1 MNQIKIG
8 KFISELR
15 HDAGMTQEVLGQKI
29 GVTNKTISRWE
40 NGNYMP
46 DIEMLK
52 ILSNMFHVSMNELLY
67 GEKLND
73 VNFREKAD
81 CNLVDLMKINPFS
94 IKERSA
100 FWKRKWIKEHI
111 VLLILC
117 TAAAIGIF
125 VGGWMS
131 SISWIVGSCPLLWIL
146 IYAVLR
152 NQMMIYIED
161 KIYGNPSDEK

>member
-1 MNQIKIG
+1 MNQVKIG

-15 HDAGMTQEVLGQKI
+15 HDAGMTQEALGQKI

-52 ILSNMFHVSMNELLY
+52 ILSNMFHVSINELLS

-81 CNLVDLMKINPFS
+81 CNLADLLKISPYS
-94 IKERSA
+94 IKEHSA
-100 FWKRKWIKEHI
+100 FWKRKWIKDHI
-111 VLLILC
+111 VMLILC
-117 TAAAIGIF
+117 AVAAIVLF

-131 SISWIVGSCPLLWIL
+131 SIRWIVGLCPLLCL
-146 IYAVLR
+146 FIYAVLR
-152 NQMMIYIED
+152 NQMMIYVEG
-161 KIYGNPSDEK
+161 KMYGNPSDQK

>member
-1 MNQIKIG
+1 MNQVKIG

-15 HDAGMTQEVLGQKI
+15 HDAGMTQEALGQKI

-52 ILSNMFHVSMNELLY
+52 ILSNMFHVSINELLS

-81 CNLVDLMKINPFS
+81 CNLADLLKISPYS
-94 IKERSA
+94 IKEHSV
-100 FWKRKWIKEHI
+100 FWKRKWIKDHI
-111 VLLILC
+111 VMLILC
-117 TAAAIGIF
+117 AVAAIVLF

-131 SISWIVGSCPLLWIL
+131 SIRWIVGVMPSPLPIHLCCF
-146 IYAVLR
+146 
-152 NQMMIYIED
+152 
-161 KIYGNPSDEK
+161 EKSNDDIR